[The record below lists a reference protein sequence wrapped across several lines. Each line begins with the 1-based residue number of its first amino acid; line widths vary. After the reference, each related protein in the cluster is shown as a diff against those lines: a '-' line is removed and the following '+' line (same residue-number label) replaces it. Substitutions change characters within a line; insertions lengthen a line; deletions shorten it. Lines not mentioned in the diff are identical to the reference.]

1 MPAAGLLKH
10 LTLRLLPESL
20 LQHLR
25 KAHYARKLRRA
36 EPEPEMRVI
45 PRLLPAGG
53 CALDLG
59 ANFGL
64 YTRLLAETVGP
75 AGAVHAVEPVPGT
88 CDVLR
93 SNVRRLGLVAVTVH
107 NVAVSDRAG
116 AVTMT
121 IPRYARGGENLYEA
135 RITAD
140 EGPGEFRLVVV
151 PAESLDE
158 LFGGLGRIDFVK
170 CDVEGH
176 ELSVLRGAEHI
187 LREHRPAWLME
198 VSGDPD
204 DPVSPAADVVG
215 RMREAGYLPYHIRD
229 GAVRRREPGD
239 RATNYF
245 FLRPEHVKKV
255 TGMGL
260 W

>member
-10 LTLRLLPESL
+10 LTLRLLPEPL

-36 EPEPEMRVI
+36 GPEPEMRVI

-75 AGAVHAVEPVPGT
+75 AGTVHAVEPVPET

-93 SNVRRLGLVAVTVH
+93 SNVRRLGLAAATVH

-116 AVTMT
+116 TVTMF

-140 EGPGEFRLVVV
+140 EGPADFRTVEV
-151 PAESLDE
+151 PARSLDE
-158 LFGGLGRIDFVK
+158 LFGRLDRIDFVK

-176 ELSVLRGAEHI
+176 ELSVLRGAGGV
-187 LREHRPAWLME
+187 LREHRPAWLVE

-204 DPVSPAADVVG
+204 DTAGPAAEVVS
-215 RMREAGYLPYHIRD
+215 RMQETGYLPYLIRD
-229 GAVRRREPGD
+229 GAVRPREPGD
-239 RATNYF
+239 RAANYF
-245 FLRPEHVKKV
+245 FLRPEHIKKV